1 MLDGKMPT
9 NTATAIVSLMA
20 GDTEMSLRITG
31 PKQDSGQQ
39 APR

>member
-1 MLDGKMPT
+1 MLDGKIPK
-9 NTATAIVSLMA
+9 NIATTIVSLIA

-31 PKQDSGQQ
+31 SKQDSGQQ